1 MKGKPTRK
9 CSIFLVVV
17 MVVGAF
23 LNAFAWLPQAAKA
36 AGSGTADDPYIIT
49 TAAELNNI
57 RSNLGGHYR
66 LGGNINLSAYTNW
79 EPIGTTVTPFTG
91 SLDGDRFT
99 VSNLKIVRP
108 TEDYV
113 GLFGSVKGSISRI
126 NLANV
131 DVQGKDYTGGLL
143 GAISSGQVEEA
154 TVTGTVQGTNNV
166 GGLGGLFSNTAAV
179 NASSANVNVYGQK
192 NLGGFLGAYA
202 SKTLVS
208 DISAA
213 GNVNVF
219 GAGSSGGLI
228 GVFTSTAILRN
239 SHASGNVVIPVA
251 MSTQRIGGLIGEFST
266 GKIQYCYATGNVG
279 SISFSG
285 QNYYAIGGLV
295 GYSVGTIE
303 KSYATGITSVNG
315 LETNVGG
322 FVGQAAGGSITNNYA
337 MGKVFAPSPLS
348 AGIGGFI
355 GSSRATLKNNYSA
368 VATSFTGSTGSS
380 FLGKKEGG
388 TVSGNYFDVNIAG
401 TANSID
407 AAPKATT
414 DMKIKA
420 TFVGWDFDTVW
431 SIDEGVSY
439 PQLRPYVATYSV
451 TYNGN
456 GSTSGQAPA
465 DSGLYPTSGTV
476 TVLDNTG
483 MLKRSGF
490 VFAGWNSKADG
501 TGDDYAPASSFS
513 MPSRNLTLYATW
525 IPLTYTIEAI
535 QTQTLSPLTAGYNP
549 GTQETKTV
557 TITKTGTGSLTNLN
571 VQLSGTAAGSFEL
584 TGLATTELNDGTP
597 STTFTVKAKNQL
609 PAGTYQATV
618 TVAAELMTAVTFT
631 VEQVV
636 TEVVN
641 AAEPTLTAQPVGSTV
656 KVGDTRPTLSVTADV
671 TDGGTLSYQWYSNME
686 NSTSGSTEI
695 AGATGSSY
703 EPLTTTAGTT
713 YYYVVVKNTNTEA
726 TGAQTTEKTSH
737 IAAVTVN
744 PPVPAASPTI
754 LNHPYGDTV
763 YAGDIVTLGVTATKS
778 DAGTLSYQWY
788 SNAVESMENATLI
801 EDATADFYQPAAD
814 IAGVMYY
821 YVAVKNTLGSQSAT
835 TFSSIA
841 MVTIKAAPVT
851 GDWIDI
857 TGYRPVNGPID
868 VAASNDGTLYVA
880 DAYQLKRRVVDG
892 GWQAITPPVGQIT
905 GITTDSNGALYL
917 IMKSSSMVLKYSEG
931 LWGFINAEGLSDPVD
946 VAVDNQGNIYAADT
960 EFRRIMKL
968 VGNQWENV
976 TDSYINAAGLA
987 VGPDGTIYVTDH
999 NNRVK
1004 KLSGSSW
1011 VDITGEASFLDPK
1024 GIGVDSHGNVYVAD
1038 TGNSVVRKLAGN
1050 QWTDVSIKDEFFIPY
1065 GMFVAGNGEV
1075 YVCDID
1081 AGLIKKLVAPAL
1093 APSITTQPTGATVK
1107 VGDADP
1113 VLSVAANSMDDGQ
1126 LSYQWFRN
1134 DTASTSGAFI
1144 IENAT
1149 GSSYT
1154 VSTENESDRYYYVV
1168 VTNTK
1173 NAVNGNKTAEVTSAF
1188 VRVTVQEVVNAAQ
1201 PVITTQPVP
1210 STVKVGDANP
1220 VLSVA
1225 ANSTDDGQLSYQWF
1239 RNDTA
1244 STSGAFTIEDATG
1257 SSYTVSTENESDRY
1271 YYVVIKNTKA
1281 SVNGNKTAEVTSAFV
1296 RVTVQEVVNAA
1307 QPTITTQPI
1316 PSTVKVGDADPVL
1329 SVAANST
1336 DDGQLSYQWFRNDTA
1351 STSGAF
1357 IIEDA
1362 TGSSYTVS
1370 TENESDRYYYVV
1382 VKNTKNAVNGNKT
1395 AEVTSAFVRVK
1406 VEEVVN
1412 AAQPTI
1418 TTQPIPSTVKVG
1430 DANPVL
1436 SVAANSTDDGQLSYQ
1451 WFRNDTAS
1459 TSGAFIIENATG
1471 SSYTVSTE
1479 NESDRYYYVVVTNT
1493 KNAVNGNKTAEVT
1506 SAFVRVTVQ
1515 EVVNAAQ
1522 PTITTQPIPSTVKVG
1537 DANPVLSVV
1546 ANSTDDGQLSYQWY
1560 RNDTASTS
1568 GAFTIEDATGS
1579 SYTISTEQESD
1590 RYYYVVIKNTKNA
1603 ANGNTTAEITS
1614 AFVRVTVTGLV
1625 HAEEPWISSQPV
1637 SVTVNAG
1644 DSPVL
1649 SVTAQSTDDGT
1660 LSYQWYSN
1668 TANSV
1673 TGASAIPSVTGST
1686 YAAPTT
1692 VLGTVYYYVVVTNT
1706 NHAINGN
1713 PIATVTSDIVA
1724 VTVNELINA
1733 AVPVLS
1739 AQPVGAIVNL
1749 GEAGPTLS
1757 VAVHSTDGGLLSY
1770 QWYSNTSNSTKG
1782 GAAIP
1787 DGIGST
1793 YTAPTAEPGTTY
1805 YYVIVTSLNQAA
1817 NGNQTATVISEPV
1830 AVTVNPP
1837 APTHTVLFDSQ
1848 GGSAVAGV
1856 TNALH
1861 GSKLTA
1867 PVSPSKSGYSFSGW
1881 YKDAAGTV
1889 AWNFDTDLVTGDVT
1903 LYAKWTEIS
1912 NGGDTGGNSGDD
1924 TNGGSDGV
1932 TGSQPGGTPVPAN
1945 DAVIVL
1951 VNGREEKIGKS
1962 ASSTEGDRTVTT
1974 ITVNPQQLEDKLQA
1988 EGQGAVVTIPVSAQ
2002 SDVIVGELN
2011 GQMVKNME
2019 DKQAVLVV
2027 QTGHASY
2034 TIPSLQ
2040 VDIGSI
2046 SKQLGS
2052 AAALE
2057 EIKVQIRIAEPEA
2070 AMLKVGE
2077 AANGQNGL
2085 TLVAPPVHFTVEASY
2100 EGQTIEVTTFNAYV
2114 KRTIALPEGIDPN
2127 KITTGIVTEADG
2139 SVRHVPTKITVIG
2152 GKYYAQINSLTNSM
2166 YSVIWH
2172 PLTFKDVEQHW
2183 AQQDVNDMGSRLVVN
2198 GVGDGL
2204 FNPDAAITRAEF
2216 AAIVMRGLGLK
2227 PVGGSAVFTDVQA
2240 SDWYYTAVQT
2250 TSNYK
2255 LIDGFEDGSFRPNE
2269 KITREQAMLIIARA
2283 MAVTKLQ
2290 GKLPAKEIGE
2300 VLKPFADAAAVSN
2313 WAKTG
2318 ITASLQAGLV
2328 TGRSADEL
2336 APQASIT
2343 RAEVATI
2350 VKRLLKESG
2359 LI

>member
-9 CSIFLVVV
+9 CSIFLVAV

-23 LNAFAWLPQAAKA
+23 LNAFAWFPQAAKA

-66 LGGNINLSAYTNW
+66 LGGNINLCAYTNW
-79 EPIGTTVTPFTG
+79 EPIGTTVTPFSG
-91 SLDGDRFT
+91 SLDGGRFT

-154 TVTGTVQGTNNV
+154 TVTGTVQGTSNV

-202 SKTLVS
+202 SNALVS

-251 MSTQRIGGLIGEFST
+251 MSTQRIGGLIGEFSS

-303 KSYATGITSVNG
+303 KSYATGNTSVNG

-368 VATSFTGSTGSS
+368 VAISFTGSSGSS

-407 AAPKATT
+407 AAHKATA
-414 DMKIKA
+414 DMKKMA
-420 TFVGWDFDTVW
+420 TFVGWDFDMVW
-431 SIDEGVSY
+431 SINEGVSY

-465 DSGLYPTSGTV
+465 DSGLYPASGTV
-476 TVLDNTG
+476 TVLGNTG
-483 MLKRSGF
+483 MLERSGF

-513 MPSRNLTLYATW
+513 MPSRKLTLYAKW

-549 GTQETKTV
+549 GTQESKTV

-584 TGLATTELNDGTP
+584 IGPAVTELNDGKP

-609 PAGTYQATV
+609 PAGTYQATI

-636 TEVVN
+636 TELVN
-641 AAEPTLTAQPVGSTV
+641 AAEPTIMTQPVG
-656 KVGDTRPTLSVTADV
+656 
-671 TDGGTLSYQWYSNME
+671 
-686 NSTSGSTEI
+686 
-695 AGATGSSY
+695 
-703 EPLTTTAGTT
+703 
-713 YYYVVVKNTNTEA
+713 
-726 TGAQTTEKTSH
+726 
-737 IAAVTVN
+737 
-744 PPVPAASPTI
+744 
-754 LNHPYGDTV
+754 
-763 YAGDIVTLGVTATKS
+763 
-778 DAGTLSYQWY
+778 
-788 SNAVESMENATLI
+788 
-801 EDATADFYQPAAD
+801 
-814 IAGVMYY
+814 
-821 YVAVKNTLGSQSAT
+821 
-835 TFSSIA
+835 
-841 MVTIKAAPVT
+841 
-851 GDWIDI
+851 
-857 TGYRPVNGPID
+857 
-868 VAASNDGTLYVA
+868 
-880 DAYQLKRRVVDG
+880 
-892 GWQAITPPVGQIT
+892 
-905 GITTDSNGALYL
+905 
-917 IMKSSSMVLKYSEG
+917 
-931 LWGFINAEGLSDPVD
+931 
-946 VAVDNQGNIYAADT
+946 
-960 EFRRIMKL
+960 
-968 VGNQWENV
+968 
-976 TDSYINAAGLA
+976 
-987 VGPDGTIYVTDH
+987 
-999 NNRVK
+999 
-1004 KLSGSSW
+1004 
-1011 VDITGEASFLDPK
+1011 
-1024 GIGVDSHGNVYVAD
+1024 
-1038 TGNSVVRKLAGN
+1038 
-1050 QWTDVSIKDEFFIPY
+1050 
-1065 GMFVAGNGEV
+1065 
-1075 YVCDID
+1075 
-1081 AGLIKKLVAPAL
+1081 
-1093 APSITTQPTGATVK
+1093 
-1107 VGDADP
+1107 
-1113 VLSVAANSMDDGQ
+1113 
-1126 LSYQWFRN
+1126 
-1134 DTASTSGAFI
+1134 
-1144 IENAT
+1144 
-1149 GSSYT
+1149 
-1154 VSTENESDRYYYVV
+1154 
-1168 VTNTK
+1168 
-1173 NAVNGNKTAEVTSAF
+1173 
-1188 VRVTVQEVVNAAQ
+1188 
-1201 PVITTQPVP
+1201 
-1210 STVKVGDANP
+1210 
-1220 VLSVA
+1220 
-1225 ANSTDDGQLSYQWF
+1225 
-1239 RNDTA
+1239 
-1244 STSGAFTIEDATG
+1244 
-1257 SSYTVSTENESDRY
+1257 
-1271 YYVVIKNTKA
+1271 
-1281 SVNGNKTAEVTSAFV
+1281 
-1296 RVTVQEVVNAA
+1296 
-1307 QPTITTQPI
+1307 
-1316 PSTVKVGDADPVL
+1316 STVKVGDADPVL

-1336 DDGQLSYQWFRNDTA
+1336 DDGQLSYQWFLNDTDG
-1351 STSGAF
+1351 TSGAF
-1357 IIEDA
+1357 MIEGA
-1362 TGSSYTVS
+1362 TSSSYTIS
-1370 TENESDRYYYVV
+1370 TEYELDRYYYVV
-1382 VKNTKNAVNGNKT
+1382 IKNTKNAVNGNKT

-1418 TTQPIPSTVKVG
+1418 TTQPVPSTVKVG
-1430 DANPVL
+1430 DTHPVL
-1436 SVAANSTDDGQLSYQ
+1436 SVAAH
-1451 WFRNDTAS
+1451 
-1459 TSGAFIIENATG
+1459 
-1471 SSYTVSTE
+1471 
-1479 NESDRYYYVVVTNT
+1479 
-1493 KNAVNGNKTAEVT
+1493 
-1506 SAFVRVTVQ
+1506 
-1515 EVVNAAQ
+1515 
-1522 PTITTQPIPSTVKVG
+1522 
-1537 DANPVLSVV
+1537 
-1546 ANSTDDGQLSYQWY
+1546 STDDGQLSYQWY

-1568 GAFTIEDATGS
+1568 GAFAIEDATGS
-1579 SYTISTEQESD
+1579 SYTVSTEYESD
-1590 RYYYVVIKNTKNA
+1590 LYYYVVIKNTKNA
-1603 ANGNTTAEITS
+1603 VNGNKTAEVTS
-1614 AFVRVTVTGLV
+1614 AFVKVTVTGV
-1625 HAEEPWISSQPV
+1625 IHAEAPLISSQPV

-1644 DSPVL
+1644 DAPVL
-1649 SVTAQSTDDGT
+1649 SVTAQSTDGGT

-1668 TANSV
+1668 TTNS
-1673 TGASAIPSVTGST
+1673 TSGASAIPSVTGST
-1686 YAAPTT
+1686 YAAPAT
-1692 VLGTVYYYVVVTNT
+1692 VLGSVYYYVLVTNT
-1706 NHAINGN
+1706 NHTINGN
-1713 PIATVTSDIVA
+1713 PIAAVTSDIVA

-1739 AQPVGAIVNL
+1739 AQPIDAVVNL
-1749 GEAGPTLS
+1749 GEAGPTLR
-1757 VAVHSTDGGLLSY
+1757 VTAQATDGGILSY
-1770 QWYSNTSNSTKG
+1770 QWYSNTSYSTKG

-1787 DGIGST
+1787 DGTGST
-1793 YTAPTAEPGTTY
+1793 YTAPTTKPGTTY
-1805 YYVIVTSLNQAA
+1805 YYVVVTSHNQAA
-1817 NGNQTATVISEPV
+1817 NGNQTATAISIPV

-1837 APTHTVLFDSQ
+1837 APTHTVIFDSQ
-1848 GGSAVAGV
+1848 GGSVVAGV
-1856 TNALH
+1856 TNVLH

-1903 LYAKWTEIS
+1903 LYAKWTENS
-1912 NGGDTGGNSGDD
+1912 SSGDGD
-1924 TNGGSDGV
+1924 GGSDDNTDNGPGV
-1932 TGSQPGGTPVPAN
+1932 ASGNQSGGAPVPAT

-1962 ASSTEGDRTVTT
+1962 ASSTEGERTVTT

-2002 SDVIVGELN
+2002 SDVIIGELN

-2034 TIPSLQ
+2034 TIPSVQ

-2077 AANGQNGL
+2077 SAAGQNGL
-2085 TLVAPPVHFTVEASY
+2085 TLVAPPVYFTVEASY
-2100 EGQTIEVTTFNAYV
+2100 EGQTVEVTKFNAYV
-2114 KRTIALPEGIDPN
+2114 ERTIALPEGIDPN

-2139 SVRHVPTKITVIG
+2139 SVRHVPTKVTVMG

-2250 TSNYK
+2250 TSGYK
-2255 LIDGFEDGSFRPNE
+2255 LIDGFEDGTFRPNE

-2290 GKLPAKEIGE
+2290 GKLPAKEISE
-2300 VLKPFADAAAVSN
+2300 LLKPFADAAAASD
-2313 WAKTG
+2313 WAKAG

>member
-1201 PVITTQPVP
+1201 P
-1210 STVKVGDANP
+1210 
-1220 VLSVA
+1220 
-1225 ANSTDDGQLSYQWF
+1225 
-1239 RNDTA
+1239 
-1244 STSGAFTIEDATG
+1244 
-1257 SSYTVSTENESDRY
+1257 
-1271 YYVVIKNTKA
+1271 
-1281 SVNGNKTAEVTSAFV
+1281 
-1296 RVTVQEVVNAA
+1296 
-1307 QPTITTQPI
+1307 
-1316 PSTVKVGDADPVL
+1316 
-1329 SVAANST
+1329 
-1336 DDGQLSYQWFRNDTA
+1336 
-1351 STSGAF
+1351 
-1357 IIEDA
+1357 
-1362 TGSSYTVS
+1362 
-1370 TENESDRYYYVV
+1370 
-1382 VKNTKNAVNGNKT
+1382 
-1395 AEVTSAFVRVK
+1395 
-1406 VEEVVN
+1406 
-1412 AAQPTI
+1412 
-1418 TTQPIPSTVKVG
+1418 
-1430 DANPVL
+1430 
-1436 SVAANSTDDGQLSYQ
+1436 
-1451 WFRNDTAS
+1451 
-1459 TSGAFIIENATG
+1459 
-1471 SSYTVSTE
+1471 
-1479 NESDRYYYVVVTNT
+1479 
-1493 KNAVNGNKTAEVT
+1493 
-1506 SAFVRVTVQ
+1506 
-1515 EVVNAAQ
+1515 
-1522 PTITTQPIPSTVKVG
+1522 TITTQPIPSTVKVG